1 MSSDTIISV
10 EGVSK
15 KFCRS
20 LKRTMLY
27 GVIDVARDVLGL
39 AQNSDGLRPDE
50 FWALDN
56 VSFEVNRGECIG
68 LIGAN
73 GAGKS
78 TLLKLLNGIT
88 LPDKGTIKVAGRVG
102 GLLELG
108 AGFHP
113 MLTGRENIHLNGAIL
128 GLSEDDVE
136 KKIDAIVDFAGLD
149 EFIDSPV
156 KHYSSGMYV
165 RLGFAVAA
173 HADPDVLLI
182 DEALA
187 VGDILFQSKCYAKLR
202 EFRERGVTIF
212 FVTHSLDL
220 VTAHCSRALLLDRG
234 ILIAQAGAKEVVDQY
249 NKLAVVDNNR
259 RSGQRKPGNKQFHES
274 SGSEEFVWSQYFR
287 LNPHEDRYGS
297 KKAEILE
304 AGIFTTDGDPV
315 QVTERNEEYVIKI
328 KVRHNE
334 AMPAAI
340 VAYTIKDA
348 KGVVL
353 CGSNTLFQG
362 VEMGWMDEADT
373 VVVAFRQTIRLNPG
387 EFFLCVGLANYEN
400 DEYVVYDRRFDY
412 MSFEVVGTQQR
423 VGLFDLD
430 STVEWVR
437 YRTEGDP
444 WPRDYSPATPK

>member
-1 MSSDTIISV
+1 MPTDTIISV

-20 LKRTMLY
+20 LKQTMLY
-27 GVIDVARDVLGL
+27 GVRDVVCDVLGVS
-39 AQNSDGLRPDE
+39 QSSNGLRPDE
-50 FWALDN
+50 FWALDD
-56 VSFEVNRGECIG
+56 VSFEVKRGECLG
-68 LIGAN
+68 LIGPN

-88 LPDKGTIKVAGRVG
+88 HPDKGTIKITGRISA
-102 GLLELG
+102 LLELG

-113 MLTGRENIHLNGAIL
+113 MLTGRENIRLSGAIL
-128 GLSEDDVE
+128 GLSQVEVE
-136 KKIDAIVDFAGLD
+136 KKFDAIVDFAGLE

-165 RLGFAVAA
+165 RLGFAIAA
-173 HADPDVLLI
+173 HAEPDVLLI

-202 EFRERGVTIF
+202 EFKDRGITII

-220 VTAHCSRALLLDRG
+220 VTTHCSRALLLDRG
-234 ILIAQAGAKEVVDQY
+234 IVVAEGGPKEVVDQY
-249 NKLAVVDNNR
+249 NRVIMIDNSQT
-259 RSGQRKPGNKQFHES
+259 SGQSKSRES
-274 SGSEEFVWSQYFR
+274 SGIGEIVWAQYFK
-287 LNPHEDRYGS
+287 LNPYEDRYGS

-304 AGIFTTDGDPV
+304 AGIFTLDNNPV
-315 QVTERNEEYVIKI
+315 QVTERNQEYVIKI

-340 VAYTIKDA
+340 VAYTIKDPR
-348 KGVVL
+348 GIVL

-362 VEMGWMDEADT
+362 VDMGRMNEED
-373 VVVAFRQTIRLNPG
+373 VIVVAFKQSIRLNPG
-387 EFFLCVGLANYEN
+387 KFFLCVGLANYEN
-400 DEYVVYDRRFDY
+400 EKYVVYDRRFDY

-430 STVEWVR
+430 STVEWTR
-437 YRTEGDP
+437 CGTERGF
-444 WPRDYSPATPK
+444 